1 MTEAVKI
8 EVNFYLPELINSLI
22 KIIKFSSIKEYK
34 WNIILTPFIN
44 GTSV

>member
-34 WNIILTPFIN
+34 WNIQDRLMGMCFER
-44 GTSV
+44 